1 MRKLIAKDLKIKFI
15 ETLNELDEFSYE
27 EGNPFLIKI
36 GTVKYFVF
44 LKNLSS
50 AYFKNPDITRVQL
63 PYSDHFSKIFKADI
77 PFIILGYDV
86 DNDVVV
92 SWNPK
97 NVKERLNAK
106 GNVSLY
112 SRFSLQAQVKSDEF
126 QFGYLTNGE
135 KFILF
140 KRENLTAFFNV
151 ALNLFKENTEI
162 NSIPVNLI
170 TKVKEPLSD
179 KERFILWLQEKYSE
193 SSVKVYTYGVEKIS
207 KDLKEISELRKNSL
221 FDIQNPATLKE
232 LYTKWHSI
240 KEFKEKDLIA
250 KYQNSNS
257 FKRYIDFRIYEQ
269 TLHTKANQKQSEID
283 VKNPDTISE
292 IKDKDLL
299 QTIKPLLKKNQV
311 LQAVEITSKYYGKKH
326 KNMTFKDWY
335 KIVSEIYRKING

>member
-1 MRKLIAKDLKIKFI
+1 M
-15 ETLNELDEFSYE
+15 
-27 EGNPFLIKI
+27 
-36 GTVKYFVF
+36 
-44 LKNLSS
+44 
-50 AYFKNPDITRVQL
+50 
-63 PYSDHFSKIFKADI
+63 
-77 PFIILGYDV
+77 
-86 DNDVVV
+86 
-92 SWNPK
+92 
-97 NVKERLNAK
+97 
-106 GNVSLY
+106 
-112 SRFSLQAQVKSDEF
+112 
-126 QFGYLTNGE
+126 
-135 KFILF
+135 
-140 KRENLTAFFNV
+140 
-151 ALNLFKENTEI
+151 
-162 NSIPVNLI
+162 
-170 TKVKEPLSD
+170 
-179 KERFILWLQEKYSE
+179 
-193 SSVKVYTYGVEKIS
+193 
-207 KDLKEISELRKNSL
+207 
-221 FDIQNPATLKE
+221 KE

>member
-240 KEFKEKDLIA
+240 KEFKEKDLIECHFV
-250 KYQNSNS
+250 YSS
-257 FKRYIDFRIYEQ
+257 FNVAGF
-269 TLHTKANQKQSEID
+269 
-283 VKNPDTISE
+283 
-292 IKDKDLL
+292 
-299 QTIKPLLKKNQV
+299 
-311 LQAVEITSKYYGKKH
+311 
-326 KNMTFKDWY
+326 
-335 KIVSEIYRKING
+335 